1 MYSLFLNL
9 FMQEQIDKLNKKSFV
24 ISTSG
29 KSSLLNC
36 LARRPAAIVS
46 PVAGT
51 TRDAIETRL
60 DLGGFPVVVVD
71 TAGLREET
79 SGDEIEREGIRR

>member
-1 MYSLFLNL
+1 MNSKFKA
-9 FMQEQIDKLNKKSFV
+9 D
-24 ISTSG
+24 STNSG
-29 KSSLLNC
+29 KSSFLNC

-71 TAGLREET
+71 TAGLRLAT
-79 SGDEIEREGIRR
+79 SGDGIEEEGIRRSVRC